1 MMNLK
6 KKLLSRDLSNA
17 QAHMGDRSEFDPK
30 QVKRYRCVS
39 KSENPFLLCYRFV
52 TKAYMNPRTAVGMP
66 EIRYGCVTK
75 SEKILQVLSRF
86 ATETGKKV
94 WTVVVWA
101 LLGVVYSVPASAT
114 AESHAPLRIG
124 LTATFPNDQYR
135 ALESWRLYLER
146 SLQRRIEFIRRD
158 QYIETMDLLRLQK
171 VDFAWIC
178 DYPFVQFK
186 NQSKLLAVPL
196 YHGRPYYQS
205 YLIVPAQDL
214 QTTSIAQLKNRVFA
228 YADPYSNTG
237 YLTPRFELQQL
248 GEIPEVF
255 FSKTFF
261 TWGHR
266 KTVEAVATGLAQG
279 GAVSSHVWDALAKVK
294 PELTA
299 ATRIVSRSPEYGFS
313 PFVARTQISE
323 AEFRGMQR
331 ALLTMGEDEVGRRL
345 LEGLNID
352 GFVAGEPRFY
362 ERVEGMI
369 RAFGK
374 P

>member
-1 MMNLK
+1 MMKLK
-6 KKLLSRDLSNA
+6 KKVHLGA
-17 QAHMGDRSEFDPK
+17 QYTVHASGENPSELDPR
-30 QVKRYRCVS
+30 QVKRYRCVT
-39 KSENPFLLCYRFV
+39 KSESPLSWRYLSV
-52 TKAYMNPRTAVGMP
+52 TKACMTPRIAVGMP

-75 SEKILQVLSRF
+75 SEKLLQVLSRF
-86 ATETGKKV
+86 AAGTGKKV
-94 WTVVVWA
+94 WAVVVWA
-101 LLGVVYSVPASAT
+101 LVGAVLAVPASAT

-135 ALESWRLYLER
+135 ALEDWRLYLER
-146 SLQRRIEFIRRD
+146 RLQRRIEFVRRD
-158 QYIETMDLLRLQK
+158 RYIETMDLLRLQK

-178 DYPFVQFK
+178 DYPFVLFK

-214 QTTSIAQLKNRVFA
+214 HTTSIAQLKNQVFA

-237 YLTPRFELQQL
+237 YLTPRFELLQL
-248 GEIPEVF
+248 GEAPSRF

-266 KTVEAVATGLAQG
+266 KTVEAVAAGLAQG
-279 GAVSSHVWDALAKVK
+279 GAVSSHVWDTLAKVK

-313 PFVARTQISE
+313 PFVARTLISE

-331 ALLTMGEDEVGRRL
+331 ALLAMGEDDVGRRL
-345 LEGLNID
+345 LEGLNLD

-362 ERVEGMI
+362 DRVDGMI
-369 RAFGK
+369 RALGK